1 MFGLIVAIPVTAA
14 FAFLRNRMVKTIIE
28 TGAIIEDLFERF
40 RPSAG

>member
-1 MFGLIVAIPVTAA
+1 VTAA

-40 RPSAG
+40 RPQAG